1 MKNIRHIFFD
11 LDNTLWDHRKNA
23 YLTLKE
29 IFKREKVNEVHNI
42 EFEDFHREY
51 FTINENLWA
60 QIRDGEI
67 DKEYLR
73 KHRFYDSFLFFG
85 IDDEELAQ
93 KFESNFLDEIL
104 NYNEL
109 VPGAF
114 ELLEY
119 LSAKDYQL
127 HILSNGFHE
136 VTFKKTELSGIKNY
150 FRTIT
155 SADEINIRKP
165 KPEIYA
171 YSLEKANAKTDESVM
186 IGDDWIADVQG
197 ARAFGMKAVFFDV
210 FDDDFQHDGLISV
223 KKLQDL
229 KAVF

>member
-11 LDNTLWDHRKNA
+11 LDNTLWDHRRNA

-29 IFKREKVNEVHNI
+29 IFKREKVNEIYHI

-73 KHRFYDSFLFFG
+73 KHRFYDSFLFFE
-85 IDDEELAQ
+85 IDDEELAE

-119 LSAKDYQL
+119 LSGKAYQL
-127 HILSNGFHE
+127 HILSNGFQE
-136 VTFKKTELSGIKNY
+136 VTYRKAELSGIKNY
-150 FRTIT
+150 FKTIT

-165 KPEIYA
+165 QPEIYE
-171 YSLEKANAKTDESVM
+171 YGLKKAEARKEESVM

-197 ARAFGMKAVFFDV
+197 ARAFGMDAVFFDV
-210 FDDDFQHDGLISV
+210 FDDDFRYDGLISV
-223 KKLQDL
+223 KKLGEL